1 MTDKLEMLDRIELR
15 RFVGREL
22 LLWLW
27 FESELF
33 EATLATKE
41 HGSFGLWPE
50 GRLVLTEG
58 RESTVIKGSA
68 PGNHREAKE
77 SLLRGKT
84 PERAGLHL
92 SWGDRECTLTLRG
105 ETLAFAGLSAP
116 PKPQADAPAAPVLEA
131 PKPPPRKRKKT
142 TREDDAIAADDAAH
156 ESFYERMQYARDVED
171 LTTALYRDFL
181 AFRLSPEWDRVA
193 LPALESWV
201 AGGKDAVDERAYK
214 AARKRVIGSA

>member
-1 MTDKLEMLDRIELR
+1 MLDRIELR

-27 FESELF
+27 FETELF

-41 HGSFGLWPE
+41 HGSFGLWLE

-92 SWGDRECTLTLRG
+92 SWGDKESALTLRG
-105 ETLAFAGLSAP
+105 ETLAFAGLSPP
-116 PKPQADAPAAPVLEA
+116 PKPAAPEAPAAVLTA
-131 PKPPPRKRKKT
+131 PKAPPRKRKT
-142 TREDDAIAADDAAH
+142 TRENDAIVADDAAH
-156 ESFYERMQYARDVED
+156 ESFYERMHYARDVED
-171 LTTALYRDFL
+171 LVTALYRDFL
-181 AFRLSPEWDRVA
+181 AFRLSPEWDKVA
-193 LPALESWV
+193 LPALETWV
-201 AGGKDAVDERAYK
+201 AEGKDAVDERAYK
-214 AARKRVIGSA
+214 AARKRVIAA